1 MHAKPSAQ
9 KWQPGHQAP
18 VFDAAR
24 HSPSL
29 LMRVIAEWQQI
40 CIHERDAV
48 ITATLIATDLARLG
62 APPAILGLA
71 ARIIE
76 DEVRHVE
83 VCARLLDTLGAS
95 VVAPVPESTRSTLG
109 FGEALECRCARALIA
124 GFAVGDPLSAT
135 CFAAARS
142 LAREP
147 LLAWGYTELL
157 RDEARHG
164 QFGARAGAWVIRN
177 WSTEDRQAL
186 WPDCVAEIEAL
197 ERRRGAPLPRS
208 ANGNGHADARWR
220 DRAAEALGVLRPEVY
235 CDALVSAIPRSVLPN
250 LQTLRIL
257 PQPPASPALVQ

>member
-1 MHAKPSAQ
+1 
-9 KWQPGHQAP
+9 
-18 VFDAAR
+18 
-24 HSPSL
+24 L
-29 LMRVIAEWQQI
+29 LLRVAAEWQQI
-40 CIHERDAV
+40 CNHERDAV

-71 ARIIE
+71 ARVIE

-83 VCARLLDTLGAS
+83 VCARVLDTLGAS
-95 VVAPVPESTRSTLG
+95 VVPPVPESTRSTLG
-109 FGEALECRCARALIA
+109 FGEALESRCARALIA
-124 GFAVGDPLSAT
+124 GFAVVDPLSAA

-164 QFGARAGAWVIRN
+164 HFGAQAGAWVIRD

-197 ERRRGAPLPRS
+197 ERRRGGPLPRS
-208 ANGNGHADARWR
+208 ANGNGHLQGAARWP
-220 DRAAEALGVLRPEVY
+220 DRAAEALGVLRPEIY
-235 CDALVSAIPRSVLPN
+235 SDALVSAIPRSVLPN